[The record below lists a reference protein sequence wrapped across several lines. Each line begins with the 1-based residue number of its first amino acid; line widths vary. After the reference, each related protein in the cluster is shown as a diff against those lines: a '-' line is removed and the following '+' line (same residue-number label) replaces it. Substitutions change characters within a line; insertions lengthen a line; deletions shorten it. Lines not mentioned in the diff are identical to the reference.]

1 LPSCGEQPTGE
12 KKLIVLGF
20 DGLDPKLCEQMMDE
34 GRMPTLAK
42 LRDAGGYRPLGTA
55 TPPQSPVAW
64 SSLITGTNPGHHGI
78 FDFIHRNP
86 KDYMPYESTAK
97 TEEGGWPIYL
107 GKYAFQLKGSKV
119 VNLRYGKPF
128 WEYLTEAGVP
138 AQVYRMPANY
148 PPQESE
154 GAHFCCLSDMGTPD
168 IRGSNGEFSYY
179 TDGPF
184 NFRKRMGGGKAYQV
198 RFKDEVAR
206 TAFHGP
212 RDSLLKPEIVDGKEQ
227 PQPRAESPLTIYRD
241 PADPTVRL
249 VWDDQQALLA
259 EGEWSDWYP
268 VVFRLGPQLGAGGY
282 EVGSTAQ
289 AICRFYL
296 KQVRP
301 VFELYVTPLN
311 IDPLHPML
319 PISQPKDFVTD
330 VAQDIGR
337 HYTQGLPE
345 DTKALTHKILDRD
358 EFLQQAEIVLSERLK
373 MLDYA
378 LEHYEGGVLFFY
390 FGSTDQ
396 IAHMFWGARYAD
408 HPALTDQEHREY
420 EHVIEDLY
428 ERTDTVVAK
437 VVKRFPEATVLVMSD
452 HGFETFTRQFNLNT
466 WLMENGYAK
475 PAYPTM
481 YDLPI
486 NFSWSRT
493 RAYALGINGLYINV
507 EGRERSGIVPP
518 EQKQGLMDEI
528 AAKLLEY
535 RDPQTGQQVIK
546 EVYQSD
552 RIYSGPNVPLGPDMQ
567 IGYARTF
574 RGSWDTA
581 LGQISRQIMED
592 NTDAW
597 CADHCIATDLV
608 PGVLFSTRPVALAD
622 PTLEDIAPTILTEF
636 GVTVP
641 ERMQGRNVFVA
652 PTAVALAGKE

>member
-1 LPSCGEQPTGE
+1 MKHLYRWIGLTTLAGVVLAALLWLPSCGEQPTGE

-227 PQPRAESPLTIYRD
+227 PQPRAESPLTISSGGGRM
-241 PADPTVRL
+241 VRL
-249 VWDDQQALLA
+249 VP
-259 EGEWSDWYP
+259 GCVS
-268 VVFRLGPQLGAGGY
+268 AG
-282 EVGSTAQ
+282 TATG
-289 AICRFYL
+289 RRR
-296 KQVRP
+296 VR
-301 VFELYVTPLN
+301 
-311 IDPLHPML
+311 
-319 PISQPKDFVTD
+319 
-330 VAQDIGR
+330 GR
-337 HYTQGLPE
+337 
-345 DTKALTHKILDRD
+345 
-358 EFLQQAEIVLSERLK
+358 
-373 MLDYA
+373 
-378 LEHYEGGVLFFY
+378 
-390 FGSTDQ
+390 
-396 IAHMFWGARYAD
+396 
-408 HPALTDQEHREY
+408 
-420 EHVIEDLY
+420 
-428 ERTDTVVAK
+428 
-437 VVKRFPEATVLVMSD
+437 
-452 HGFETFTRQFNLNT
+452 
-466 WLMENGYAK
+466 
-475 PAYPTM
+475 
-481 YDLPI
+481 
-486 NFSWSRT
+486 
-493 RAYALGINGLYINV
+493 
-507 EGRERSGIVPP
+507 
-518 EQKQGLMDEI
+518 
-528 AAKLLEY
+528 
-535 RDPQTGQQVIK
+535 
-546 EVYQSD
+546 
-552 RIYSGPNVPLGPDMQ
+552 
-567 IGYARTF
+567 
-574 RGSWDTA
+574 
-581 LGQISRQIMED
+581 
-592 NTDAW
+592 
-597 CADHCIATDLV
+597 
-608 PGVLFSTRPVALAD
+608 
-622 PTLEDIAPTILTEF
+622 
-636 GVTVP
+636 
-641 ERMQGRNVFVA
+641 
-652 PTAVALAGKE
+652 